1 MSDSFYKRMCGR
13 IINIAP
19 INCKQHQSLLMF
31 QYLRMLI
38 LTIIYLA
45 ILVRNFASKKY
56 DANDYQNYLLF
67 IAPGLFFA
75 NWICDRLFLSKKFDI
90 DFSPLIILY
99 FVVPYVAICRNSWQ
113 SDTLS
118 YSILMIWS
126 INIVFSRSQVASFL
140 GCAIGLFALIYQGWN
155 YDYQEIIIGIGI
167 LSCFLNWELNKQ
179 NTYQVSFVQQI
190 SKKVEAKYLQ
200 NQKQI
205 KMIVEVDKNYN
216 PTNQKTNDIK
226 LLYISS
232 NEYNEQFFGSI
243 DPIPFIRNCWVSSKK
258 KKSFLQ
264 QLITSQLE
272 SKNQVSSTFKVRYVK
287 GIKPV
292 MINASLTEQEELQII
307 QLEATQENKSQAQN
321 NQTQSA
327 SKSEI
332 NFSNALQ
339 NSANQTIKFTF
350 LVNQEIEERQY
361 WKFCQKYQQKLLQ
374 NILRKSMVNMQKIV
388 NILSPN

>member
-1 MSDSFYKRMCGR
+1 MSNSFYKQRCGR

-19 INCKQHQSLLMF
+19 IGCKQHQRALMF

-45 ILVRNFASKKY
+45 ILVRNFISKKY
-56 DANDYQNYLLF
+56 DVNDYQNYLLF
-67 IAPGLFFA
+67 IPPALFFT
-75 NWICDRLFLSKKFDI
+75 NWICDRLFFSKRFDI
-90 DFSPLIILY
+90 DFSPLIIIY
-99 FVVPYVAICRNSWQ
+99 FIVPYVAICRNNWQ

-140 GCAIGLFALIYQGWN
+140 GCAIGLFALIYQGWY
-155 YDYQEIIIGIGI
+155 YDYHEIIVGIGF

-179 NTYQVSFVQQI
+179 QVGQKLYIQQI
-190 SKKVEAKYLQ
+190 SKKVETKYLQ

-232 NEYNEQFFGSI
+232 NDQNEQFFGSI

-264 QLITSQLE
+264 QLITSHLE

-292 MINASLTEQEELQII
+292 MINASLTEQEELELI
-307 QLEATQENKSQAQN
+307 QLDANQENQQQKQN
-321 NQTQSA
+321 IQTQSA

-332 NFSNALQ
+332 NFSNALS
-339 NSANQTIKFTF
+339 NSVNQTIKFTF